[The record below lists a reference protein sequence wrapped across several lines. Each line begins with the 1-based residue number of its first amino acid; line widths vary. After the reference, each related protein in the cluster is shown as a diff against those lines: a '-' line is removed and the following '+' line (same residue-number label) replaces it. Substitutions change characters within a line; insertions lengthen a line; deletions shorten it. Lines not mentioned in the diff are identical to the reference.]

1 MRIDQIISETV
12 DSPYRY
18 EMGMDNAMFYDT
30 EGNSYYVRFDDFGN
44 GIWAVAFQAGIQP
57 VDTMTG
63 RHDSFRVLATVV
75 DIIKKWISS
84 AKPAILT
91 FGASLSTPSRV
102 GTYHR
107 LSTRLTKETPYVYI
121 TSSSQ
126 ISDPQVRNGMSY
138 IAVSLNANKNKLYIL
153 ARKDLVK
160 MDHLDPFVVQ
170 K

>member
-1 MRIDQIISETV
+1 MRIHQIVTELA
-12 DSPYRY
+12 DKPYKY
-18 EMGMDNAMFYDT
+18 EMGMDNAMFHDS

-102 GTYHR
+102 GTYNR
-107 LSTRLTKETPYVYI
+107 LATRLTKETPYVYI
-121 TSSSQ
+121 TNSSQ
-126 ISDPQVRNGMSY
+126 ISNPQVRNGMSY
-138 IAVSLNANKNKLYIL
+138 IAVSLNTNKNKLYIL

-160 MDHLDPFVVQ
+160 NEISDRD
-170 K
+170 